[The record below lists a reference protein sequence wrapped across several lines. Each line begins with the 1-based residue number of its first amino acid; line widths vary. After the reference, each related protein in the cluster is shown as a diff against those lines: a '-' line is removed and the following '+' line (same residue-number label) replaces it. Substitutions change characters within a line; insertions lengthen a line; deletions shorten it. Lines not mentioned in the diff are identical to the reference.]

1 MSEKIVADFCSAVDD
16 DVGQQDGVVADD
28 HVFIDNYVGAE
39 VSVLAYFGFSMDDC
53 GGMDSG
59 GVAGRL
65 VEKFDRLGPRQIGIL
80 AAQHSCGNGGEVFG
94 DYYG

>member
-1 MSEKIVADFCSAVDD
+1 M
-16 DVGQQDGVVADD
+16 
-28 HVFIDNYVGAE
+28 
-39 VSVLAYFGFSMDDC
+39 SVLAYFGFSVDDC

-80 AAQHSCGNGGEVFG
+80 AAQHSRVNGGKVFG
-94 DYYG
+94 DYYSGRFGCLCSGVVLGIGDKG